1 MREPR
6 FRAGAAAQG
15 PYLGPSAIVFVA
27 VGARA
32 APRCERVTL
41 SQDDRACAASMGK
54 KSRRARGRQRKP
66 SDFGQECFD
75 DLTAR
80 AEAYCQRPAIRE
92 LHCQKLLQ
100 GRAKAPAPP
109 ASDQVSEDE
118 DEDDGDADEEFSREQ
133 RRARKHP
140 ERFTRDQL
148 EALNLLPPAAERIS
162 VALAVAKAA
171 AKAVPPKLGQ
181 FSPEG
186 ARFGKAINALMD
198 AIVTDE
204 VDGADFDEY
213 VRSTSWQFV
222 ASKVTVEEATVAKIA
237 AWPRLRKYWPRLRR
251 RICSCCGKGNLDLSE
266 PRLSVCAGCG
276 EGRGVARYCSVACQR
291 EHWPEHQKS
300 CMRYHEYTG
309 KAQGLVE
316 TKAHRMALRTYLNEN
331 RAEGWNVTTDH
342 ILRAAL
348 KMEIEMREA

>member
-1 MREPR
+1 
-6 FRAGAAAQG
+6 
-15 PYLGPSAIVFVA
+15 
-27 VGARA
+27 
-32 APRCERVTL
+32 
-41 SQDDRACAASMGK
+41 MGK
-54 KSRRARGRQRKP
+54 KSRRARGGRGGQSKP

-80 AEAYCQRPAIRE
+80 AEAYCATRPVKE

-100 GRAKAPAPP
+100 GRAKRPAPARNE
-109 ASDQVSEDE
+109 ASEDE
-118 DEDDGDADEEFSREQ
+118 DEDADADEDFSREQ

-140 ERFTRDQL
+140 GRFTRDQL

-204 VDGADFDEY
+204 DDGADFDEY
-213 VRSTSWQFV
+213 VRRV
-222 ASKVTVEEATVAKIA
+222 PCRASKVTVTRRGTKYNYPLTVEEATVAKIA

-251 RICSCCGKGNLDLSE
+251 RICSCCGKGNLNLSE
-266 PRLSVCAGCG
+266 PRLLVCAGCG
-276 EGRGVARYCSVACQR
+276 EGRGVARYCSEACQR

-309 KAQGLVE
+309 QAHGLIE
-316 TKAHRMALRTYLNEN
+316 TKAHRMALQTYLNEN

-348 KMEIEMREA
+348 KNEIEMREA

>member
-1 MREPR
+1 MK
-6 FRAGAAAQG
+6 G
-15 PYLGPSAIVFVA
+15 PCQASLSCVCSLRCP
-27 VGARA
+27 
-32 APRCERVTL
+32 AP
-41 SQDDRACAASMGK
+41 QIPASMGK
-54 KSRRARGRQRKP
+54 KSRRPKKWFGRGGHQRYAGRP
-66 SDFGQECFD
+66 SEFGQECGNEFE
-75 DLTAR
+75 TR
-80 AEAYCQRPAIRE
+80 VVRHYRE
-92 LHCQKLLQ
+92 LLND
-100 GRAKAPAPP
+100 RARAPP
-109 ASDQVSEDE
+109 ASGPEASEDE
-118 DEDDGDADEEFSREQ
+118 EEDEDADEEFSREQ

-204 VDGADFDEY
+204 DDGADFDEY
-213 VRSTSWQFV
+213 VRSV
-222 ASKVTVEEATVAKIA
+222 PCKASKVTVTRRGTKYNYPLTVEEATVTKIA

-266 PRLSVCAGCG
+266 PRLSVCAGRG

>member
-1 MREPR
+1 M
-6 FRAGAAAQG
+6 
-15 PYLGPSAIVFVA
+15 
-27 VGARA
+27 
-32 APRCERVTL
+32 
-41 SQDDRACAASMGK
+41 ACAPIRVRVRRLSKRGPLCQLSVLVALPLHTSMGK
-54 KSRRARGRQRKP
+54 KSRRPKKWFGRGGHQRYAGRP
-66 SDFGQECFD
+66 SEFGQECGNEFE
-75 DLTAR
+75 TR
-80 AEAYCQRPAIRE
+80 VVRHYRE
-92 LHCQKLLQ
+92 LLND
-100 GRAKAPAPP
+100 RARAPP
-109 ASDQVSEDE
+109 ASGPEASEDE
-118 DEDDGDADEEFSREQ
+118 EEDEDADEEFSREQ

-251 RICSCCGKGNLDLSE
+251 RVCSCCGKGNLDLSK
-266 PRLSVCAGCG
+266 PRLPVCAGCG
-276 EGRGVARYCSVACQR
+276 EGRGVARYCSEACQR

-300 CMRYHEYTG
+300 CMKYHEYTG
-309 KAQGLVE
+309 NARQFVE
-316 TKAHRMALRTYLNEN
+316 TKEHREAIQTYCNEN
-331 RAEGWNVTTDH
+331 RAEGRPVTPDH

-348 KMEIEMREA
+348 RMQLRIEPKDE